1 MQKIISIL
9 GVISAVLFATAPQF
23 SAIDP
28 KIAAILTLIGTV
40 ATAATGALVRF
51 GVSNIYI
58 TIVGVAIAVLS
69 VLGGATDLLPANIV
83 TVLTIA
89 GTAIAAFGKSL
100 FGLGDDDDDDNDE
113 NPIIPSRGWRDTGLA
128 ILLIPTLAISLSACN
143 GSKEYVKTLNRVSG
157 YVNTG
162 LTMVEYQV
170 DRKQISN
177 EAALAITSALTT
189 VNTINGELIVE
200 SKKYVSAD
208 GKTLTLNQEGKSK
221 LLAIVTASQNVS
233 TSLLLNPAFLA
244 LPEGQRMKY
253 VSLIRELTAT
263 VDVLSQLI
271 NAVKVEGGK

>member
-100 FGLGDDDDDDNDE
+100 FGLGDDDDDDE
-113 NPIIPSRGWRDTGLA
+113 NPIIPSRGWGDTGLA

>member
-100 FGLGDDDDDDNDE
+100 FGLGDDDDDDE